1 MRRIGFTL
9 IELIVVMVI
18 IAMLLTLAAPRYF
31 RSVERSKEAVLK
43 ESLHVMRDAVDKYY
57 ADTGKYPERLEVL
70 AAARYLRKVP
80 LDPVTDSTE
89 TWVVIPPADPQK
101 GGVYDIRSGA
111 QRVGMDGK
119 PYSEW

>member
-1 MRRIGFTL
+1 MRRDGFTL

-18 IAMLLTLAAPRYF
+18 IAMLLTLAVPRYF
-31 RSVERSKEAVLK
+31 RSVEHSKEAVLK

-57 ADTGKYPERLEVL
+57 ADNGKYPERLEVL
-70 AAARYLRKVP
+70 VAARYLRKVP

-101 GGVYDIRSGA
+101 SGVYDIRSGA
-111 QRVGMDGK
+111 QGVGMDGK

>member
-1 MRRIGFTL
+1 MRRNGFTL

-18 IAMLLTLAAPRYF
+18 IAMLITLAAPRYF
-31 RSVERSKEAVLK
+31 RSVDRSKEAVLK

-57 ADTGKYPERLEVL
+57 ADTGKYPDRLEAL
-70 AAARYLRKVP
+70 AAGRYLRKVP

-89 TWVVIPPADPQK
+89 TWVVVPPADPKK

-111 QRVGMDGK
+111 QGVSMDGT